1 MMLFHHINSNQEI
14 HEYTWRMTHA
24 WRKNSRMQVHTVL
37 PQATVAKDIGNYLSI
52 EAEQRMKQ
60 TSYEGS
66 QIDRVW

>member
-1 MMLFHHINSNQEI
+1 
-14 HEYTWRMTHA
+14 MTHA
-24 WRKNSRMQVHTVL
+24 WCKKSRMQVHMVL

>member
-1 MMLFHHINSNQEI
+1 MSTFSKCTHLF
-14 HEYTWRMTHA
+14 
-24 WRKNSRMQVHTVL
+24 RMQVHMIL
-37 PQATVAKDIGNYLSI
+37 PQTMVAKDIGNYLSK